1 METLKD
7 KIVLIA
13 GGGGA
18 VGEGIVGRFLQ
29 AGAKVIVPSRSKE
42 KLDALQDKF
51 SYEKNNLTLIC
62 EDIGNESGAAK
73 VRDALLQKFGRID
86 TVIASVGGWWQG
98 LPVVNIPLETWNE
111 VLANNLTSHFIIAKS
126 FLPVLLEQN
135 AGDYIFIAGQGG
147 VYPVPQSIPISV
159 AVAGELMLAKGLQ
172 AENKDSKVQINVL
185 LLGFVNT
192 KERRGYAQDDW
203 ITSEDVGEFAA
214 RLAAPANSDMG
225 NRMVTLS
232 DKNLLAK
239 ELAKLR

>member
-18 VGEGIVGRFLQ
+18 VGEGIVQKFLE

-42 KLDALQDKF
+42 KLDALRDKL
-51 SYEKNNLTLIC
+51 SDGNNLTLIG

-73 VRDALLQKFGRID
+73 VRDMVLQKFGRLD
-86 TVIASVGGWWQG
+86 TVVASVGSWWQG
-98 LPVVNIPLETWNE
+98 LPIVNVPPETWNE
-111 VLANNLTSHFIIAKS
+111 VLANNLTSHFIVAKN

-135 AGDYIFIAGQGG
+135 AGNYIFIAGQGG

-192 KERRGYAQDDW
+192 KERRGYAQEDW

-214 RLAAPANSDMG
+214 RLTAPENSSFG
-225 NRMVTLS
+225 SRIITLS
-232 DKNLLAK
+232 DKNALAK
-239 ELAKLR
+239 ELRSLK

>member
-1 METLKD
+1 MKTLKD

-18 VGEGIVGRFLQ
+18 VGEGIVEKFLE
-29 AGAKVIVPSRSKE
+29 AGAKVIVPSRSEE
-42 KLDALQDKF
+42 KLDALRDKF
-51 SYEKNNLTLIC
+51 SDGKNNLTIIG
-62 EDIGNESGAAK
+62 EDIGSESGAAK
-73 VRDALLQKFGRID
+73 VRDAILQKFGRID
-86 TVIASVGGWWQG
+86 AVVASVGGWWQG

-111 VLANNLTSHFIIAKS
+111 VLANNLTSHFIIAKN

-135 AGDYIFIAGQGG
+135 AGNYIFIAGEGG

-192 KERRGYAQDDW
+192 KERRGYAQADW

-214 RLAAPANSDMG
+214 RLAAPSNSNFG
-225 NRMVTLS
+225 NRIVTLS
-232 DKNLLAK
+232 NKDLLAK
-239 ELAKLR
+239 ESAKLF

>member
-1 METLKD
+1 METFKD
-7 KIVLIA
+7 KVALIA

-18 VGEGIVGRFLQ
+18 VGEGIVEKFLK

-42 KLDALQDKF
+42 KLDALQIKF
-51 SYEKNNLTLIC
+51 SDGKNNLMLIC

-73 VRDALLQKFGRID
+73 VRDEILQKFGRLD
-86 TVIASVGGWWQG
+86 TVVASVGGWWQG

-111 VLANNLTSHFIIAKS
+111 VLANNLTSHFIVAKN

-135 AGDYIFIAGQGG
+135 AGNYIFIAGQGG

-159 AVAGELMLAKGLQ
+159 EVAGELMLAKGLQ
-172 AENKDSKVQINVL
+172 AENKDTKVQINVL

-192 KERRGYAQDDW
+192 KERRGDAQNDW

-214 RLAAPANSDMG
+214 RLTAPENLSFG
-225 NRMVTLS
+225 SRIITLS
-232 DKNLLAK
+232 DKSALAK
-239 ELAKLR
+239 ETAGLK

>member
-1 METLKD
+1 M
-7 KIVLIA
+7 
-13 GGGGA
+13 
-18 VGEGIVGRFLQ
+18 
-29 AGAKVIVPSRSKE
+29 
-42 KLDALQDKF
+42 
-51 SYEKNNLTLIC
+51 
-62 EDIGNESGAAK
+62 
-73 VRDALLQKFGRID
+73 RDALLQKFGRID

-111 VLANNLTSHFIIAKS
+111 VLANNLTSHFVIAKS

-147 VYPVPQSIPISV
+147 VYPVPRSIPIRV

-172 AENKDSKVQINVL
+172 AENRDSKVQINVL

-203 ITSEDVGEFAA
+203 ITSEDVGEFTA
-214 RLAAPANSDMG
+214 RLAAPANSDMS
-225 NRMVTLS
+225 NRMITLS